1 MTDKAAVFIDLGYFS
16 KSLKDEFDSVRVD
29 LLKFSNKIC
38 GDCERF
44 RTYVYDCDP
53 FQDPSPSVEQK
64 VRKAN
69 ADRFHHVLKMLPRFE
84 VRLGRLA
91 RRMDAQGAPK
101 YEQKGTDTQLSVD
114 LVELCYKGI
123 IGRAMLVTGD
133 SDFVPAV
140 VAAKNVGV
148 IVEIHYYG
156 GTHVS
161 DELLEVCDG
170 RFIINKEII
179 ESCSMG

>member
-53 FQDPSPSVEQK
+53 FQDSSPSVEQK
-64 VRKAN
+64 MRKAN

-84 VRLGRLA
+84 CGWA
-91 RRMDAQGAPK
+91 D
-101 YEQKGTDTQLSVD
+101 
-114 LVELCYKGI
+114 
-123 IGRAMLVTGD
+123 
-133 SDFVPAV
+133 
-140 VAAKNVGV
+140 
-148 IVEIHYYG
+148 
-156 GTHVS
+156 
-161 DELLEVCDG
+161 
-170 RFIINKEII
+170 
-179 ESCSMG
+179 